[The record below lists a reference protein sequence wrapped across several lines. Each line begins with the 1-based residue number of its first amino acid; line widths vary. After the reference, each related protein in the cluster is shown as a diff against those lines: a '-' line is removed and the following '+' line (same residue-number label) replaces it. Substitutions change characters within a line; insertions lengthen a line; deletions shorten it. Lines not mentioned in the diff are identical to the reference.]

1 VYYWVVGVE
10 LYRNGQPKL
19 VCNKRPFYTELE
31 ARRFADEYSSTGKV
45 EVFETR
51 TGSWSTASQE
61 IKGQLVKNRK
71 SLGAATERIYKPGG
85 KASAK

>member
-1 VYYWVVGVE
+1 MYYWVVGIE
-10 LYRNGQPKL
+10 LYRNGQPKI
-19 VCNKRPFYTELE
+19 VCNKRPFRTELE

-61 IKGQLVKNRK
+61 IKGQLVKKRG
-71 SLGAATERIYKPGG
+71 SLSAGTERIYKPER
-85 KASAK
+85 